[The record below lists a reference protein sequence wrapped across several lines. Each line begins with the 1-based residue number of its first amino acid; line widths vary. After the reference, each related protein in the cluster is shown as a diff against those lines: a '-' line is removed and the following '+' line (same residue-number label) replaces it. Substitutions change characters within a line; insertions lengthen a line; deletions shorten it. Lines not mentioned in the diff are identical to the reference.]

1 LEIGKGE
8 GCEMIWNPEYETLP
22 RGKLKEL
29 QFTRLK
35 TTLKWAYERVPF
47 YRKKFEEKGVNPKD
61 IRSLEDI
68 VKLPF
73 TEKEDIRD
81 NYPYGLFAVPLQTVV
96 RIHSSSGTTGKPIVV
111 GYTRG
116 DINTWAELT
125 ARIASAG
132 GVTSSDV
139 CQISFGYGLFT
150 GGFGLHYG
158 LERIGAT
165 VVPISAGNTERQIM
179 IMKDFKTTVL
189 ICTPSYAFYI
199 AEVGEEMGVDFS
211 SLPLRLGLFGAEPW
225 SEGMRKEIEKRLG
238 ISATDNYGLT
248 EVMGPG
254 VSGECEAKEGLHVN
268 EDHFLVEVVDPKNGE
283 PLPPGKVGELVFT
296 SLTKEAFPVIR
307 YRTRDL
313 SYLIDEPC
321 SCGRTFVRMAKVR
334 GRTDDMI
341 VVRGVNVFPS
351 QVESVLTEIEG
362 VEPHFQIVVDR
373 ERALDKME
381 VLVEVSEKIF
391 PDAMRK
397 LVEFERKI
405 EEKLQAV
412 LGVKAEVKLVEPKT
426 FARTAGKAKRV
437 VDRRDLYDK

>member
-1 LEIGKGE
+1 
-8 GCEMIWNPEYETLP
+8 MIWNPEYETLP

-47 YRKKFEEKGVNPKD
+47 YRKKFEEKEVSPKD

-225 SEGMRKEIEKRLG
+225 SEGMRREIEKRLG

-268 EDHFLVEVVDPKNGE
+268 EDHFLVEVVDPKTGE
-283 PLPPGKVGELVFT
+283 PLPSGKVGELVFT

>member
-1 LEIGKGE
+1 
-8 GCEMIWNPEYETLP
+8 MIWNPEYETLP

-35 TTLKWAYERVPF
+35 ATLKWAYERVPF
-47 YRKKFEEKGVNPKD
+47 YVKKFEEKGVNPKD

-73 TEKEDIRD
+73 SEKEDIRD
-81 NYPYGLFAVPLQTVV
+81 NYPYGLFAVPLQTIV

-150 GGFGLHYG
+150 GGFGFHYG

-165 VVPISAGNTERQIM
+165 VVPVSVGNTERQIM

-248 EVMGPG
+248 EVIGPG

-268 EDHFLVEVVDPKNGE
+268 EDHFLVEVVDPKSGE

-362 VEPHFQIVVDR
+362 IEPHFQIVVDR

-391 PDAMRK
+391 PDAMGK
-397 LVEFERKI
+397 LVEFEKKI

-412 LGVKAEVKLVEPKT
+412 LGIKAEVKLVEPKT

>member
-1 LEIGKGE
+1 
-8 GCEMIWNPEYETLP
+8 
-22 RGKLKEL
+22 
-29 QFTRLK
+29 
-35 TTLKWAYERVPF
+35 
-47 YRKKFEEKGVNPKD
+47 
-61 IRSLEDI
+61 
-68 VKLPF
+68 
-73 TEKEDIRD
+73 
-81 NYPYGLFAVPLQTVV
+81 
-96 RIHSSSGTTGKPIVV
+96 
-111 GYTRG
+111 
-116 DINTWAELT
+116 
-125 ARIASAG
+125 
-132 GVTSSDV
+132 
-139 CQISFGYGLFT
+139 
-150 GGFGLHYG
+150 
-158 LERIGAT
+158 
-165 VVPISAGNTERQIM
+165 
-179 IMKDFKTTVL
+179 
-189 ICTPSYAFYI
+189 
-199 AEVGEEMGVDFS
+199 MGVDFS
-211 SLPLRLGLFGAEPW
+211 NLPLRLGLFGAEPW

-268 EDHFLVEVVDPKNGE
+268 EDHFLVEVVDPKTGE

>member
-1 LEIGKGE
+1 
-8 GCEMIWNPEYETLP
+8 MIWNPEYETLP
-22 RGKLKEL
+22 RGKLKKL
-29 QFTRLK
+29 QLTRLK
-35 TTLKWAYERVPF
+35 TTLDWAYERVPF
-47 YRKKFEEKGVNPKD
+47 YRKKFEEKGVNPRD
-61 IRSLEDI
+61 IKSLEDI

-81 NYPYGLFAVPLQTVV
+81 NYPYGIFAVPLQTVV

-111 GYTRG
+111 GYTKG

-158 LERIGAT
+158 VERIGAT

-199 AEVGEEMGVDFS
+199 AEVGKEMGVDFS
-211 SLPLRLGLFGAEPW
+211 TLPLRLGLFGAEPW

-268 EDHFLVEVVDPKNGE
+268 EDHFLVEVVDPKSGE
-283 PLPPGKVGELVFT
+283 PLPPGRVGELVFT

>member
-1 LEIGKGE
+1 
-8 GCEMIWNPEYETLP
+8 MIWNPEYETLP